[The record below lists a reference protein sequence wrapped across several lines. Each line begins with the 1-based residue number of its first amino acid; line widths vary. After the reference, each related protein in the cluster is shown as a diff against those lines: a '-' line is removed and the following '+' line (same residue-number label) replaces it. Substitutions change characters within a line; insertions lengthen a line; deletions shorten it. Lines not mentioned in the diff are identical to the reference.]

1 MYLKVYRVQ
10 SFICI
15 VFVCRVEEVRAMA
28 AAAAAGCEAELHSQI
43 AIIEAQVGSYSKGR
57 KWRLRD
63 GNLSVWVVHLYLL
76 AYETET

>member
-1 MYLKVYRVQ
+1 
-10 SFICI
+10 
-15 VFVCRVEEVRAMA
+15 MA